1 MNMANSNKLSEIV
14 KWTETGHWF
23 QKVAKSCKKLK
34 PFQLCEFL
42 HNFHSPVLEIQIGN
56 IPVLAIIDSG
66 CSSFLM
72 SQGYY
77 NTLFKNQPLDT
88 YKGLPFQQAS
98 GAALPIK
105 GTFLTNI
112 QIGPLKTHTQ
122 IIVFESND
130 YHKEVLLG
138 WDYIKAQNILIAS
151 DGLYYR
157 EALHQK
163 TGNDNSL
170 PINHAC
176 GAGRDTSPPHGS
188 TQRSPPGSNSPEET
202 SLNISE
208 PCYDQTKFPVIIVK
222 DYTIL
227 EGQCEII
234 QCKLKPSL
242 ENRKIF
248 DNLFSNTKYFVF
260 SSENIEPYEYIL
272 KLSIYFQMLTLDH
285 FEQPF
290 DLIYRNYSKQTVFL
304 SNKDIVAY
312 CTEMEL
318 ASQSDIETLSLK
330 KPALFLAA
338 KLLQPADSQQD
349 IAPSLKS
356 PNFSRLELGQK
367 SISPIDLDQINKQDI
382 SPEHFQILRNIIHQ
396 HAPLFASHS
405 WSVGLCGST
414 FEMSVRDSCV
424 PQQARL
430 IPVPNKMKDQAIE
443 ILKKLIDL
451 GLVTESKSPW
461 KSNILFLMKK
471 GYKLKKEKNG
481 VLEKIP
487 ISKIRIVLDFRA
499 VNKALRVNWCAYPIP
514 KIQDILATI
523 QGKKYVTRLDI
534 SQGFWSVKLGP
545 KASNLCSFEFLGGLY
560 KLTRL
565 GQGLIPSSFVFQRA
579 VHRLIL
585 KNKLGENVS
594 NYLDDIVVTSQTIE
608 EHFDI
613 LKKLFLILQE
623 NNVKLKLVKCD
634 WLITKKLN
642 LLGFEVD
649 VQKGTISP
657 EKSLVNKFLD
667 IPNPKNQ
674 KTLQKILGSIA
685 FFSPLLKNLSLRL
698 SPLYDLLKKN
708 AKFHLGEPELK
719 ALNFIRK
726 EMALFPTIF
735 LLNLKKPIH
744 AFADGAMSQSI
755 AYVLMQWSDKYQN
768 LIPCKFQSHRLN
780 VHQKNYSQAQV
791 EALSLATLATENYDI
806 LQYSTNFIYNDCK
819 SLSFINCFK
828 NHNLTVF
835 RYHLLI
841 SSLNLIFIWLPSS
854 NPLINLVDLLTRPNP
869 RSFLQTKTKINSKVT
884 LEKVADLKFINMENF
899 PPCTYEQIDQIL
911 SSFHKLLKS
920 SSPPELE
927 KLKNKQLKETHFS
940 PMPQI
945 LSNFSNKICKIYSTG
960 IHNAI
965 DNTPFILHCSRTI
978 HFKNTIF
985 DLEERLATYFPK
997 FSIENLTSFQA
1008 KDKYICSMVKKNH
1021 PNKNIKIQ
1029 GIV

>member
-1 MNMANSNKLSEIV
+1 MKKNYISNTFKTYLTTCADSLCNYSVQNMSHTRFRELSTNKHLTQYIWLLNTSQNTKLCSNPVTLTCMLTENNIPHTIGLFTLSGKYNPDINRMLTYMYSTEQYNTVQYRPKLLYNNILHNNVQNCTSYICFSASIAATFTPSLLNPRKALMNMANSNKLSEIV
-14 KWTETGHWF
+14 RWTETGHWF
-23 QKVAKSCKKLK
+23 QEVVKSCKKLK

-42 HNFHSPVLEIQIGN
+42 HNFHSPVLEIQVGN

-72 SQGYY
+72 SQGYH
-77 NTLFKNQPLDT
+77 NTLFKNQQLDT

-105 GTFLTNI
+105 GTFLTDI

-130 YHKEVLLG
+130 YHKEILLG

-151 DGLYYR
+151 DGLYDR
-157 EALHQK
+157 KALHQK
-163 TGNDNSL
+163 TDNDTCI
-170 PINHAC
+170 PIKYAC
-176 GAGRDTSPPHGS
+176 GAGRDASPPHGT
-188 TQRSPPGSNSPEET
+188 TQGSPLGSNSPEET
-202 SLNISE
+202 SLNISD
-208 PCYDQTKFPVIIVK
+208 PFYDQIKLPVIIVK

-234 QCKLKPSL
+234 QCKLKLSL
-242 ENRKIF
+242 ENRKVF
-248 DNLFSNTKYFVF
+248 DNFFSNTKYFVF
-260 SSENIEPYEYIL
+260 SSENLEPYEYIL
-272 KLSIYFQMLTLDH
+272 KLSIYFQMLSLDH

-318 ASQSDIETLSLK
+318 AGQSDFETLSLK

-338 KLLQPADSQQD
+338 KLLQPADSHQD

-367 SISPIDLDQINKQDI
+367 SISPIDLDQINSQDI
-382 SPEHFQILRNIIHQ
+382 IPEHLQILKTLIQQ
-396 HAPLFASHS
+396 HAPLFASHA

-471 GYKLKKEKNG
+471 GYKLKKENG

-499 VNKALRVNWCAYPIP
+499 VNKALRINWCAYPIP

-613 LKKLFLILQE
+613 LKI
-623 NNVKLKLVKCD
+623 
-634 WLITKKLN
+634 
-642 LLGFEVD
+642 
-649 VQKGTISP
+649 
-657 EKSLVNKFLD
+657 
-667 IPNPKNQ
+667 
-674 KTLQKILGSIA
+674 
-685 FFSPLLKNLSLRL
+685 FFFNTS
-698 SPLYDLLKKN
+698 
-708 AKFHLGEPELK
+708 
-719 ALNFIRK
+719 RK
-726 EMALFPTIF
+726 
-735 LLNLKKPIH
+735 
-744 AFADGAMSQSI
+744 
-755 AYVLMQWSDKYQN
+755 
-768 LIPCKFQSHRLN
+768 
-780 VHQKNYSQAQV
+780 
-791 EALSLATLATENYDI
+791 
-806 LQYSTNFIYNDCK
+806 
-819 SLSFINCFK
+819 
-828 NHNLTVF
+828 
-835 RYHLLI
+835 
-841 SSLNLIFIWLPSS
+841 
-854 NPLINLVDLLTRPNP
+854 
-869 RSFLQTKTKINSKVT
+869 
-884 LEKVADLKFINMENF
+884 
-899 PPCTYEQIDQIL
+899 
-911 SSFHKLLKS
+911 
-920 SSPPELE
+920 
-927 KLKNKQLKETHFS
+927 
-940 PMPQI
+940 
-945 LSNFSNKICKIYSTG
+945 
-960 IHNAI
+960 
-965 DNTPFILHCSRTI
+965 
-978 HFKNTIF
+978 
-985 DLEERLATYFPK
+985 
-997 FSIENLTSFQA
+997 
-1008 KDKYICSMVKKNH
+1008 
-1021 PNKNIKIQ
+1021 
-1029 GIV
+1029 